1 LASLLKQIDSHP
13 LFKYLLLSIIGATS
27 FLAFSPFNFKL
38 VIVLTHA
45 LLLYSV
51 MSSSSILVAFK
62 RSIAWGTGYWLGGTG
77 WLIVSIYFY
86 GNTSIYIA
94 LLIIIFMAILLSVV
108 FIGPICLIYLVRRTN
123 NYLVHSLLCAGV
135 LTVIELLRFI
145 LLGGF
150 PWLLPGLV
158 LIDTIGQDL
167 IPLIGIYGGSF
178 FVYFISLFLL
188 GSFQSKSYKQV
199 FVGLCLLI
207 IFYPHPGYK
216 QPLEDEGMNIAIIQP
231 SLDPFQKYENSY
243 KNTIESALVNLSNT
257 NKDVDL
263 LIWPESPLPYLNSS
277 QDMNKLLARTNN
289 LPVILSGGWEYSNGD
304 LQNVMSVLGEKQIY
318 AKQHLVI
325 FGEYIPFEGILRGL
339 IEFFDMPMSTIKAGN
354 TNQELFTING
364 KQVLGLIC
372 FDIAFPLSYINQS
385 KKADFIVNISNDTW
399 FGSSYGPYQHLQI
412 VRARALEFNKWIA
425 RGTSDGISTIVDNKG
440 TIVSKID
447 KGKQGVLQGKIYFT
461 NAESYFLKY
470 GFLIIPIL
478 SLILSLL
485 AFVLRSRK

>member
-1 LASLLKQIDSHP
+1 MASLLKQIDSYP
-13 LFKYLLLSIIGATS
+13 LLKYLLLSIIGATS

-123 NYLVHSLLCAGV
+123 NYLVHSLFCAGV

-188 GSFQSKSYKQV
+188 GSFQNKSYKQV

-216 QPLEDEGMNIAIIQP
+216 QPLKDEGMNIAIIQP

>member
-1 LASLLKQIDSHP
+1 M
-13 LFKYLLLSIIGATS
+13 F
-27 FLAFSPFNFKL
+27 
-38 VIVLTHA
+38 
-45 LLLYSV
+45 
-51 MSSSSILVAFK
+51 VAFK

-77 WLIVSIYFY
+77 WLIVSIYYY

-94 LLIIIFMAILLSVV
+94 LLIIIFMAILLSAV
-108 FIGPICLIYLVRRTN
+108 FIAPISLIYSVRRTN
-123 NYLVHSLLCAGV
+123 NYLAHSLLCAGV

-145 LLGGF
+145 FLGGF

-188 GSFQSKSYKQV
+188 GSFQNKSYKQF

-216 QPLEDEGMNIAIIQP
+216 QPLLNEGMNIAIIQP

-243 KNTIESALVNLSNT
+243 KNTIENALVNLSNT
-257 NKDVDL
+257 NRDVDL

-289 LPVILSGGWEYSNGD
+289 LPVILSGGWDYNNGD
-304 LQNVMSVLGEKQIY
+304 LQNVMSVLGKKQTY
-318 AKQHLVI
+318 AKQHLVL
-325 FGEYIPFEGILRGL
+325 FGEYIPFEGLLRGL

-364 KQVLGLIC
+364 KQILGLIC

-399 FGSSYGPYQHLQI
+399 FGSSYGPSS
-412 VRARALEFNKWIA
+412 APPNC
-425 RGTSDGISTIVDNKG
+425 
-440 TIVSKID
+440 
-447 KGKQGVLQGKIYFT
+447 
-461 NAESYFLKY
+461 
-470 GFLIIPIL
+470 
-478 SLILSLL
+478 
-485 AFVLRSRK
+485 

>member
-1 LASLLKQIDSHP
+1 
-13 LFKYLLLSIIGATS
+13 
-27 FLAFSPFNFKL
+27 
-38 VIVLTHA
+38 
-45 LLLYSV
+45 
-51 MSSSSILVAFK
+51 MSSNSMFVAFK

-77 WLIVSIYFY
+77 WLIVSIYYY

-94 LLIIIFMAILLSVV
+94 LLIIIFMAILLSAV
-108 FIGPICLIYLVRRTN
+108 FIAPISLIYSVRRTN
-123 NYLVHSLLCAGV
+123 NYLAHSLLCAGV

-145 LLGGF
+145 FLGGF
-150 PWLLPGLV
+150 PWLLPVLV

-188 GSFQSKSYKQV
+188 GSFQNKSYKQF

-216 QPLEDEGMNIAIIQP
+216 QPLLNEGMNIAIIQP

-243 KNTIESALVNLSNT
+243 KNTIENALVNLSNT
-257 NKDVDL
+257 NRDVDL

-289 LPVILSGGWEYSNGD
+289 LPVILSGGWDYNNGD
-304 LQNVMSVLGEKQIY
+304 LQNVMSVLGKKQTY
-318 AKQHLVI
+318 AKQHLVL
-325 FGEYIPFEGILRGL
+325 FGEYIPFEGLLRGL

-364 KQVLGLIC
+364 KQILGLIC

-399 FGSSYGPYQHLQI
+399 FGSSYGPHQHLQI

-447 KGKQGVLQGKIYFT
+447 KGMQGVLQGKIYFT
-461 NAESYFLKY
+461 NSESYFLKY
-470 GFLIIPIL
+470 GFVIIPIL

-485 AFVLRSRK
+485 AFVLRFRK